1 MRKASLTAA
10 LLAAALTAVAPAAL
24 AQTSDLAKPT
34 SSVEIVLDASKGMPV
49 AGAKKAIVRAARSL
63 PEGTPVGLRVYGA
76 KVASK
81 GSAACADSQGL
92 VPVAPVDPAAVAKAL
107 RPVKPVGARSP
118 VALALT
124 RAAKDMPAAGARTL
138 ILIGGHA
145 DDCSPPP
152 GCQTVTGSR
161 QPLRVDAIGLA
172 IDPAGRRDLQCT
184 ARRSG
189 GVYADA
195 ADSRALEPVLAAAL
209 ARATRDRRSLGAPL
223 AGALDESQGTTA
235 KPGEYVDS
243 IAPDTERWYH
253 VPVPPGQVL
262 SASATLVA
270 PPTGDVSAPGS
281 SLTLDA
287 FGAGQVSGTVAGSGA
302 TSTAT
307 NLFAFDPSK
316 TTTISVTARPTQ
328 AGNSVRVALH
338 DSPDK
343 QLAQKLGDRSL
354 PVELLFRLSPAGAG
368 HPKPPAATSTST
380 SAHDVSWPAAIGG
393 LVACALVVFAALAFV
408 RPRRKEEA

>member
-1 MRKASLTAA
+1 

-34 SSVEIVLDASKGMPV
+34 SSVEIVLEASKGMQV

-63 PEGTPVGLRVYGA
+63 PEGTPLGLRVYGA
-76 KVASK
+76 KAAK

-92 VPVAPVDPAAVAKAL
+92 VPVAPVDPAAIAKAL

-124 RAAKDMPAAGARTL
+124 RAAKDMPPAGARTL

-152 GCQTVTGSR
+152 DCQTVTGSR
-161 QPLRVDAIGLA
+161 QPLRVDTIGLA

-195 ADSRALEPVLAAAL
+195 ADGRALEPVLEAAL

-235 KPGEYVDS
+235 KPGAYVDS

-270 PPTGDVSAPGS
+270 PPTGDMSAPGS

-287 FGAGQVSGTVAGSGA
+287 FGAGQASGTVAGSGA

-316 TTTISVTARPTQ
+316 TITISVTARPTQ

-354 PVELLFRLSPAGAG
+354 PVELLFRLSPAGAP
-368 HPKPPAATSTST
+368 HPKPPAAASTSTGT

-393 LVACALVVFAALAFV
+393 LVACALIVFAALALV